1 MSGDK
6 LRSANKILV
15 RGTNWIGDAVMT
27 TPALMALRAE
37 CPEAEIVMLAN
48 PLVAP
53 LFKHHPAIDRVL
65 IYARK
70 GKHQGV
76 HGFYNMTRELHK
88 ENFDAALLLQNAFEA
103 ALLAFAARIP
113 CRAGYPTDARRLL
126 LSDPVELNL
135 ADKTLH
141 HTEYYLTLLR
151 RLGFD
156 APSASLCLHVTPAE
170 LEWARATLESDNV
183 IALNPGASYGS
194 AKRWFPERFAAV
206 ADNLAHRYGAAILLT
221 GGPGEREIGED
232 IQAFMQCNCINMVG
246 KTNVR
251 QMMALLA
258 SSRLLI
264 TNDSG
269 PMHVA
274 AAFGIPIV
282 AVFGSTDHTT
292 TSPASDKVEI
302 VRKEVDCAPCLLR
315 QCPTDHRCMKNITPD
330 DVTAAAI
337 ELLEKSR

>member
-1 MSGDK
+1 MSGEK
-6 LRSANKILV
+6 LHSANKILV

-27 TPALMALRAE
+27 TPALMALRAG
-37 CPEAEIVMLAN
+37 CPEAEIVLLVN

-53 LFKHHPAIDRVL
+53 LFENHPAIDRVL
-65 IYARK
+65 VYARK
-70 GKHQGV
+70 GKHQGIR
-76 HGFYNMTRELHK
+76 GFSRMVRELRM
-88 ENFDAALLLQNAFEA
+88 ENFDVALLLQNAIEA

-113 CRAGYPTDARRLL
+113 CRVGYPTDARRLL
-126 LSDPVELNL
+126 LSDPVQLTP

-151 RLGFD
+151 RLNFD
-156 APSASLCLHVTPAE
+156 VPAAKLCLHVTPAE
-170 LEWARATLESDNV
+170 LNWAQAILGSDNV
-183 IALNPGASYGS
+183 IAMNPGAAYGS

-206 ADNLAHRYGAAILLT
+206 GDTLSQRYGATILLT

-232 IQAFMQCNCINMVG
+232 IAAFMQCDCINMVG
-246 KTNVR
+246 KTSVR

-274 AAFGIPIV
+274 AAFDIPIV
-282 AVFGSTDHTT
+282 AVFGSTDHITT
-292 TSPASDKVEI
+292 CPASEKVKI
-302 VRKEVDCAPCLLR
+302 VRKEVNCAPCLLR
-315 QCPTDHRCMKNITPD
+315 QCPTDHRCMKNITSN

-337 ELLEKSR
+337 ELLEN